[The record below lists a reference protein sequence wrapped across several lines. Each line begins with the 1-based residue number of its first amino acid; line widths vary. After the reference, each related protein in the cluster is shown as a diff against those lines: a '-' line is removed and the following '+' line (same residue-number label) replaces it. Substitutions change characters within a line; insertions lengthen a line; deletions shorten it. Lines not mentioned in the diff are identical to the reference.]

1 MKSMKYSIFV
11 MALAIVSSTLY
22 ADLVLDGKKA
32 KKEEVRHSME
42 GFRNTLLFYV
52 FKDQPAILVLS
63 IDNKDETFP
72 VTGKVYLFDEK
83 TTGENLQKWIN
94 NQHSDGLF
102 PDVPKPTSTVELPK
116 GTCKVTSYKETGTSK
131 DPTAGKSTAGKSP
144 IFRNF
149 EVQVSIGKYAFEKKF
164 NLSEFTDAATVHV
177 RGK

>member
-1 MKSMKYSIFV
+1 MMKSMKYSIFV

-32 KKEEVRHSME
+32 NKQEVRHSML

-83 TTGENLQKWIN
+83 MTGDDLQKWIN

-102 PDVPKPTSTVELPK
+102 PDVPEPTSTVELPK

-131 DPTAGKSTAGKSP
+131 NPGPVDGGKSA

-149 EVQVSIGKYAFEKKF
+149 EVQVAIGKYAFDKKF
-164 NLSEFTDAATVHV
+164 NLAEFTATATVHV